1 MRIVTSQW
9 PYPCN
14 IMNWCYKNRFLSC
27 DFLINWLTWARQFQ
41 KLKNRIVWP
50 HQLLN
55 VTLFVLKQLHPLKRI
70 TNNFLTIQTPLQGF
84 PQQRIWGMHL
94 RPFPN
99 SNINMSY
106 VFWMWTLST
115 LTHYLCLL
123 SVWSCLFFIG
133 VCLLILYNVQCL
145 LSSGCVNFICHVFWT
160 Y

>member
-14 IMNWCYKNRFLSC
+14 IMNWCNKNRFLSC

-55 VTLFVLKQLHPLKRI
+55 VTSFVLKQLHPHKRI

-84 PQQRIWGMHL
+84 PHQRIWGMHL

-99 SNINMSY
+99 SNIDMSY
-106 VFWMWTLST
+106 VFWMWTFST
-115 LTHYLCLL
+115 FQHWHFTYVSWVSEVVYFSLVFVYWYCTT
-123 SVWSCLFFIG
+123 
-133 VCLLILYNVQCL
+133 YNVCCRL
-145 LSSGCVNFICHVFWT
+145 VV
-160 Y
+160 

>member
-94 RPFPN
+94 RLFPN
-99 SNINMSY
+99 SNIDMSCLLD
-106 VFWMWTLST
+106 VNTFNLST
-115 LTHYLCLL
+115 LTHYVSWVSEVVYFSLVFVYWYCTT
-123 SVWSCLFFIG
+123 
-133 VCLLILYNVQCL
+133 YNVCCRL
-145 LSSGCVNFICHVFWT
+145 VV
-160 Y
+160 

>member
-1 MRIVTSQW
+1 M
-9 PYPCN
+9 
-14 IMNWCYKNRFLSC
+14 
-27 DFLINWLTWARQFQ
+27 WL
-41 KLKNRIVWP
+41 P
-50 HQLLN
+50 HQLTCLSKAISKIEKSHR
-55 VTLFVLKQLHPLKRI
+55 VTAPITERDVICAKQLHPLKRI